1 MVATDIRKEARESLK
16 NKWVKAILIILIQFL
31 ITGLLTGIE
40 NALGDNSILT
50 SIISIIEVVIGIPLS
65 FGMVAVFMK
74 LKRNEE
80 VNYFEFYK
88 NRI

>member
-50 SIISIIEVVIGIPLS
+50 S
-65 FGMVAVFMK
+65 K
-74 LKRNEE
+74 H
-80 VNYFEFYK
+80 
-88 NRI
+88 NRLI

>member
-40 NALGDNSILT
+40 NALGDNS
-50 SIISIIEVVIGIPLS
+50 
-65 FGMVAVFMK
+65 K
-74 LKRNEE
+74 LKEGKVLKRILNE
-80 VNYFEFYK
+80 YK
-88 NRI
+88 TKF

>member
-40 NALGDNSILT
+40 NALGDNS
-50 SIISIIEVVIGIPLS
+50 
-65 FGMVAVFMK
+65 
-74 LKRNEE
+74 
-80 VNYFEFYK
+80 Y
-88 NRI
+88 